1 MSLETGTT
9 IQSLVSTNPVLT
21 DPVGQGDDHVR
32 LIKAVLKASFPGA
45 AGQGFA
51 IPLTATEAQLNFVT
65 GATSNLQTQITTN
78 KNNITTNTNAIATHT
93 GQINTHTSQIAALN
107 TVIDAL
113 EAEPVEIP
121 SGSQTL
127 FLQAAAPVGW
137 TRNTSYDGRAV
148 MLGAFGSGGTHNPLI
163 MNLIPA
169 HTHPDTFAATSGT
182 TGAHFHSV
190 DYTCINSGAPV
201 QAGSGVNAVQNV
213 FTRNTTSAGNHSHA
227 ITITGAVGTN
237 AGAANWSPLYVNA
250 IRCSKN

>member
-93 GQINTHTSQIAALN
+93 GQINTHTSQIAAL
-107 TVIDAL
+107 D
-113 EAEPVEIP
+113 
-121 SGSQTL
+121 
-127 FLQAAAPVGW
+127 
-137 TRNTSYDGRAV
+137 TSNRCIGGRA
-148 MLGAFGSGGTHNPLI
+148 S
-163 MNLIPA
+163 
-169 HTHPDTFAATSGT
+169 
-182 TGAHFHSV
+182 
-190 DYTCINSGAPV
+190 
-201 QAGSGVNAVQNV
+201 
-213 FTRNTTSAGNHSHA
+213 
-227 ITITGAVGTN
+227 
-237 AGAANWSPLYVNA
+237 
-250 IRCSKN
+250 